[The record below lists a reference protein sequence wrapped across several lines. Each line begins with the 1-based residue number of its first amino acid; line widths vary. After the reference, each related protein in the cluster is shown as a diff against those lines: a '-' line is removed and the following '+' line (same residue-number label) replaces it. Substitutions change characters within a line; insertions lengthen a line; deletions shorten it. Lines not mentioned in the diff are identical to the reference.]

1 MSESSLAIITTVANA
16 VVALG
21 AAFFTVYISRRQ
33 ARQAVKSV
41 KAFIRD
47 YWFDSLYIVGIA
59 YWSYRL
65 IVEEIQKSY
74 HAGVSAAFLVL
85 YVVMYTLV
93 LSRRR
98 EPVVLNGSQDTDTA
112 IKVIVVQGK
121 MLNAVVGELDKRGL
135 LSDEIK
141 MKIADARN
149 ELAQII
155 THVA

>member
-1 MSESSLAIITTVANA
+1 
-16 VVALG
+16 
-21 AAFFTVYISRRQ
+21 
-33 ARQAVKSV
+33 
-41 KAFIRD
+41 
-47 YWFDSLYIVGIA
+47 
-59 YWSYRL
+59 
-65 IVEEIQKSY
+65 
-74 HAGVSAAFLVL
+74 
-85 YVVMYTLV
+85 MYTLV

-121 MLNAVVGELDKRGL
+121 MHNAVVGELDKRGL

>member
-1 MSESSLAIITTVANA
+1 
-16 VVALG
+16 
-21 AAFFTVYISRRQ
+21 
-33 ARQAVKSV
+33 
-41 KAFIRD
+41 
-47 YWFDSLYIVGIA
+47 
-59 YWSYRL
+59 
-65 IVEEIQKSY
+65 
-74 HAGVSAAFLVL
+74 
-85 YVVMYTLV
+85 MYTLV